1 MDWLEIL
8 TESTQRIKAVVTPLI
23 KTSIA
28 QESYGRGAGGDSMK
42 HIDLEAERALV
53 ETLTEHNL
61 DFTLISEETG
71 VKRFGSKPS
80 YFVTADPIDGTTNAL
95 KGIPF
100 ACTSIAISKMP
111 RLSTVESAAIA
122 DLFHDSTYLAQKNL
136 GAFCN
141 FRKIAPA
148 QTSELTEAVLGLDLN
163 SCGVA
168 ELSSKLNRLLAQT
181 KHVRHLGA
189 NALELCY
196 VADGTIDA
204 FVDVREKLR
213 ITDIAA
219 AVLIVEEAG
228 ATVTSP
234 SGAPLTNA
242 LEPTERVALVAAGN
256 SCLHRTIIEKLE
268 KA

>member
-28 QESYGRGAGGDSMK
+28 QESYGKGAGGDLMK

-61 DFTLISEETG
+61 NFTLVSEESG

-80 YFVTADPIDGTTNAL
+80 YFVTTDPVDGTTNAL

-100 ACTSIAISKMP
+100 ACTSIAISKLP
-111 RLSTVESAAIA
+111 RLSAVESAAVA
-122 DLFHDSTYLAQKNL
+122 DLFHDSTYLAQRKL
-136 GAFCN
+136 GAYCN
-141 FRKIAPA
+141 YRKITPT
-148 QTSELTEAVLGLDLN
+148 QTTKLTEAVIGLDLN
-163 SCGVA
+163 SYGVA

-204 FVDVREKLR
+204 FVDIREKLR
-213 ITDIAA
+213 ITDVAA
-219 AVLIVEEAG
+219 ATLIVKEAG
-228 ATVTSP
+228 ASVTSP
-234 SGAPLTNA
+234 RGSPLTNA
-242 LEPTERVALVAAGN
+242 LDPTERVAFVAAGN
-256 SCLHRTIIEKLE
+256 PRLHRTIIENLE